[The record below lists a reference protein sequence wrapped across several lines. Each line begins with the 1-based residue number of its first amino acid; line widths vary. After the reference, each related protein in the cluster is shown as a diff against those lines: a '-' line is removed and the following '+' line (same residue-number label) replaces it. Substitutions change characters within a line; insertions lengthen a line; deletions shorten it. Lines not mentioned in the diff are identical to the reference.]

1 MVGLPGF
8 ACTLVGPIKSDASG
22 KVSNL
27 ELSLSFRKQR
37 SDHKN
42 SRSCLE
48 PENEDKK
55 SRIWSNFFT
64 FLFQSTQ
71 NIIDLPHPLA
81 LYPPM
86 VGHHSTSP
94 YGWVACAPCWG
105 WMGTG
110 RWQKRPEKAAAS
122 KNDGE
127 AFYYRESPGVE
138 EGRGRVAAVV
148 IGIYPTM
155 YCFQSAPPTT
165 PPIPTT

>member
-8 ACTLVGPIKSDASG
+8 ACTLVRPFKFDPSG

-94 YGWVACAPCWG
+94 YGLLVLHVGGGWELVGGKKGRKKRRRARMMEKPSIIERAPG
-105 WMGTG
+105 
-110 RWQKRPEKAAAS
+110 
-122 KNDGE
+122 
-127 AFYYRESPGVE
+127 
-138 EGRGRVAAVV
+138 
-148 IGIYPTM
+148 
-155 YCFQSAPPTT
+155 
-165 PPIPTT
+165 